1 MNEIDELGRKLCSLQ
16 GRIFECSI
24 EASACGSAVFV
35 RRFMRSEA
43 ARRLDE
49 ARAPI
54 DPSTAEQLVEE
65 VDAQFGGKPYGSEKY
80 PANEMHWMGY
90 LYRCLCLSTGMSSKA
105 AYRAIGARELRLL
118 YFPYHSLDAQQ
129 AAERI
134 LEARGAA
141 QSKRSIEYGV
151 ARLREIRAAANRPPG
166 T

>member
-16 GRIFECSI
+16 GRIFVCSI
-24 EASACGSAVFV
+24 DASACGSAVFV

-43 ARRLDE
+43 ARRLDV
-49 ARAPI
+49 APAHI

-80 PANEMHWMGY
+80 SANEMHWMGY
-90 LYRCLCLSTGMSSKA
+90 VYRCLCLSTGMSSKA
-105 AYRAIGARELRLL
+105 AHGIIGARELRLL

-129 AAERI
+129 AVERI

-141 QSKRSIEYGV
+141 QPKKSIEYGV
-151 ARLREIRAAANRPPG
+151 ARLREIRASVNQPPE